1 MGEEQVQI
9 LATNDFHGRLLDD
22 DRGPTAGA
30 AVLSG
35 AVKELRGDNPNTV
48 FAAAGDLIGAS
59 TFESFIQ
66 RDKPTIDSLN
76 EAGLEVS
83 AVGNHEFDKGYD
95 DLVNRVIAPYDPTTN
110 PEGGAMWKYLGAN
123 VEVRDGSAATPLD
136 KVWMKE
142 MNGVQVGF
150 IGAVTEQLPTLV
162 SPDGIADIEVTD
174 IVEASNTAADML
186 VADGADIVVLL
197 VHEGAPGTDCDAM
210 DDDPTSDFGSI
221 VTGVNDNIDGIVS
234 GHTHLKYNCSF
245 PVAGWADRAVTQR
258 PVVSAGQYGMALN
271 QLLFTVDTATGEVTG
286 LEQNVLDL
294 KADPVDPELPERPG
308 RRGHRRRRRREGG
321 RAGRRAAG
329 TDRRRVQPGEAGRR
343 QDREPRRRVHPGQPR
358 RRGPAVGHGV
368 ADHGG
373 GRDRL
378 HEPRRAAR
386 GHDVRDR
393 GLPLHADLPAGGR
406 CAAVRQHPG
415 QHGPHGRPDR
425 VRPRGAVAGG
435 RARPVRSCG
444 WGSPRAS
451 PTATPRRPAGSP
463 AGTKGEVTGM
473 WLDGEA
479 LDDDA
484 TYSVTV
490 NSFLA
495 AGGDG
500 FATLTEGASK
510 QDTGQTDLEA
520 MVDYMAEFADN
531 APLPVDYSQRSV
543 GSGLPG
549 RRPRD
554 LRARR
559 HRGRRPDVAVD
570 DRSGPTSTTTRSRSA
585 WTATSWAPSRS
596 RPPIQTALPGFDE
609 AGTAS
614 VSVVLPDDAAAGA
627 SELVVTGAETG
638 TEVRVP
644 LQVEAGT
651 TPTPTK
657 ADPVI
662 RIKVKP
668 GKIRAGRT
676 DPRVVAIVRGDGEKA
691 TGRVR
696 VKISGK
702 KAQVVRLH
710 NGRARL
716 TFDHLNKAGRKKARV
731 NYRGSDTIAAGHEKV
746 TFRVVRR

>member
-35 AVKELRGDNPNTV
+35 AVKQLRGDNPNTV

-95 DLVNRVIAPYDPTTN
+95 DLVNRVIAPYDATTN

-123 VEVRDGSAATPLD
+123 VEVRPGSGATPLD
-136 KVWMKE
+136 EVWMKE

-174 IVEASNTAADML
+174 IVAASNAAADEL
-186 VADGADIVVLL
+186 VADGADVVVLL
-197 VHEGAPGTDCDAM
+197 VHEGSPGTDCDAM

-234 GHTHLKYNCSF
+234 GHTHLKYNCSL

-294 KADPVDPELPERPG
+294 KADPLTPNYPSDPVVAEIVADAKEKADVLGAEPLGEIAGEFSRAKLADGETVSRGGESTLGNLIAEVQRWATESPTTGSAEIAFMNPG
-308 RRGHRRRRRREGG
+308 GLREDMKSATDDYPSTLTY
-321 RAGRRAAG
+321 RQAAG
-329 TDRRRVQPGEAGRR
+329 AQPFANTLVNMDLTGAQIESVLEEQWQEAGSSRPFLR
-343 QDREPRRRVHPGQPR
+343 LGISEGFTYSYVP
-358 RRGPAVGHGV
+358 PA
-368 ADHGG
+368 
-373 GRDRL
+373 
-378 HEPRRAAR
+378 
-386 GHDVRDR
+386 
-393 GLPLHADLPAGGR
+393 
-406 CAAVRQHPG
+406 
-415 QHGPHGRPDR
+415 
-425 VRPRGAVAGG
+425 
-435 RARPVRSCG
+435 
-444 WGSPRAS
+444 
-451 PTATPRRPAGSP
+451 AGSP
-463 AGTKGEVTGM
+463 DGTKGEVTGM

-500 FATLTEGASK
+500 FGTLKMASRQ
-510 QDTGQTDLEA
+510 QDTGKTDLES
-520 MVDYMAEFADN
+520 MVDFMAEFADN
-531 APLPVDYSQRSV
+531 TPLPVDYSQRSV
-543 GSGLPG
+543 GAVFPDGAPATYGPG
-549 RRPRD
+549 DTVDVDLTSLSMTGVSDVRD
-554 LRARR
+554 DEVTVSLD
-559 HRGRRPDVAVD
+559 GD
-570 DRSGPTSTTTRSRSA
+570 DLGTFPVETTVQ
-585 WTATSWAPSRS
+585 P
-596 RPPIQTALPGFDE
+596 ALPGFDE

-627 SELVVTGAETG
+627 SALVVTGAETG

-644 LQVEAGT
+644 LEVEAGT
-651 TPTPTK
+651 TPPPTK

-676 DPRVVAIVRGDGEKA
+676 EPRVVAIVRGDGEKA

-702 KAQVVRLH
+702 EAQVVRLR

-731 NYRGSDTIAAGHEKV
+731 SYRGSDTIAAGHEKV